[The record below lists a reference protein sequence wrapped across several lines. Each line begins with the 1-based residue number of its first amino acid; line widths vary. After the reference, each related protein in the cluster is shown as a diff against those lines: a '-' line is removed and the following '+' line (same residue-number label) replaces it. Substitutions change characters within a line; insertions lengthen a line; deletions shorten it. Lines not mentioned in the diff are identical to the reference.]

1 MHAYTQ
7 RSLPSV
13 GPGVIDKCMLH
24 ENCLCHAVLG
34 YALFPISTWLMTQ
47 EYFCSLKTMACHSA
61 VRRKVR
67 STSVRLVVKVM
78 IMERAAR
85 LTDVVA
91 WLIELDILCC
101 THYMVR

>member
-24 ENCLCHAVLG
+24 GNCLFHLG
-34 YALFPISTWLMTQ
+34 LCLVPHFYLVNDPGIFS
-47 EYFCSLKTMACHSA
+47 SLKTMACHSA
-61 VRRKVR
+61 VQRKVR

-78 IMERAAR
+78 IMAKAAR